1 MSSLIRFVACEAR
14 SGVLQPRPG
23 QLLTG
28 VPRFLLQM
36 QQRYHIRTAANPSD
50 QEIARRR
57 AMLTD
62 TERELLDADKKSDR
76 YYHPEVLKWLQE
88 VAYNGD

>member
-1 MSSLIRFVACEAR
+1 
-14 SGVLQPRPG
+14 
-23 QLLTG
+23 
-28 VPRFLLQM
+28 
-36 QQRYHIRTAANPSD
+36 
-50 QEIARRR
+50 
-57 AMLTD
+57 MLTD